1 MTKKNWIPKK
11 KKKNYDEQNLEVI
24 TVSKFQMKTR
34 S

>member
-1 MTKKNWIPKK
+1 MKKKTGYQKK
-11 KKKNYDEQNLEVI
+11 KKIYDERNLEAI

>member
-1 MTKKNWIPKK
+1 MKKKTGYQKK
-11 KKKNYDEQNLEVI
+11 KKKIYDERNLEAI

>member
-1 MTKKNWIPKK
+1 MKK
-11 KKKNYDEQNLEVI
+11 KTGYQKKKTNYDEQNLEAI